1 MNDANVQIIKKLMA
15 LGLDPLRKLV
25 ITSKIIIARDF
36 PVDPLLVV
44 ISTVPHDVQNDT
56 GAS

>member
-1 MNDANVQIIKKLMA
+1 MNDAKVQIIKKLMA
-15 LGLDPLRKLV
+15 LGLDPLRILL

-36 PVDPLLVV
+36 LVDLLLVV
-44 ISTVPHDVQNDT
+44 MSAGPRDVQNNT